1 MFDKQKK
8 RRNVTAFWAENVRK
22 FFEYFE
28 IEQHEEEVETVGG
41 LVQKSLCRLAKVKDE
56 IEIENLKIKVV
67 EMKGRR
73 IQKLLVEKFEKNE
86 TSDQPE

>member
-1 MFDKQKK
+1 M
-8 RRNVTAFWAENVRK
+8 RLCL
-22 FFEYFE
+22 
-28 IEQHEEEVETVGG
+28 EQV
-41 LVQKSLCRLAKVKDE
+41 L
-56 IEIENLKIKVV
+56 ENLKIKVV